1 MYIRQVPLPVSC
13 AYFSVKCGPSHPEGS
28 ARTQESGLGR
38 RKQAGENIMESEF
51 FRGKSA
57 GNFIFISLNHGSRHF
72 LREGEVRSS
81 MGNNFY
87 YPGRGREPKGHSTSH
102 TFQSII
108 FADFIQKKK
117 QEKKRGKN
125 QGVNSFLIF

>member
-13 AYFSVKCGPSHPEGS
+13 AHFSVKCGPSHPEGS

-57 GNFIFISLNHGSRHF
+57 GNFIFYFPEPWVQTFS
-72 LREGEVRSS
+72 EGGRSS
-81 MGNNFY
+81 
-87 YPGRGREPKGHSTSH
+87 
-102 TFQSII
+102 Q
-108 FADFIQKKK
+108 
-117 QEKKRGKN
+117 
-125 QGVNSFLIF
+125 